1 MLDIFWN
8 KTCKSKGVT
17 PRAEVLK
24 MERQIQKLLMEIK
37 DREQLITNFSSN
49 LTALNQKHVERHEA
63 GIAKAMSEIEEIQN
77 KLDNCKKEF
86 DK

>member
-8 KTCKSKGVT
+8 KTCKDKGVT
-17 PRAEVLK
+17 PKAEVLK
-24 MERQIQKLLMEIK
+24 MEEQIQKLLMEIE
-37 DREQLITNFSSN
+37 DRKQLIITFSSN
-49 LTALNQKHVERHEA
+49 LTALNQKHVERHEN
-63 GIAKAMSEIEEIQN
+63 GIAKAINEIGEIQN